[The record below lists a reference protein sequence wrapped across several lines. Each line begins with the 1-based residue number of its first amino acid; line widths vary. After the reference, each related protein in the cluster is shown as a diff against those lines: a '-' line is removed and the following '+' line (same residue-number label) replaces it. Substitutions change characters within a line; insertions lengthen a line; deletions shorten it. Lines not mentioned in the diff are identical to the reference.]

1 MWSLLCTSF
10 VALTVVLERL
20 LFLVREKSRR
30 QPEVVEN
37 ILGGVERGDVAGAMA
52 TGNRSQDF
60 IARTLVYGLQHRE
73 RSLSNAL
80 LRAASSEN

>member
-1 MWSLLCTSF
+1 MWPLLCTSF

-37 ILGGVERGDVAGAMA
+37 ILGGVDRGDVAGAMA
-52 TGNRSQDF
+52 TGNRSQEF
-60 IARTLVYGLQHRE
+60 IARWSMGCNIGRGRFPTHCCARLPV
-73 RSLSNAL
+73 N
-80 LRAASSEN
+80 